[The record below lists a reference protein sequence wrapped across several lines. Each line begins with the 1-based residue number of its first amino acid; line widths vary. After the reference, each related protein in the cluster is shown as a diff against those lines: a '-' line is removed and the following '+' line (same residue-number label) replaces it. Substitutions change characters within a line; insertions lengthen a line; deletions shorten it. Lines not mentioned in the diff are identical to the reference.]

1 MARETVTRL
10 LDDLDGGVAH
20 ETVSFGI
27 DGVMYEID
35 LSSKNA
41 KKLRS
46 ELAVYIDKGSRL
58 PQRRSNGVA
67 PPGAPVGVVAPRPRG
82 TRTGRSGSGL
92 RQRAS
97 RSPSGAASARASW
110 RNSTGLLAGND
121 RHLNGLPPA
130 SPRGR
135 RTGRPARERLVRR
148 VRAASK
154 HVVRDHA
161 SSSEDLE
168 ISLLAATSAVLERA
182 PAGRGRRTPGRCPG
196 ASW

>member
-67 PPGAPVGVVAPRPRG
+67 PARGARRRGSAAAERDQNRAIREWAQAKGFQVAE
-82 TRTGRSGSGL
+82 
-92 RQRAS
+92 
-97 RSPSGAASARASW
+97 
-110 RNSTGLLAGND
+110 
-121 RHLNGLPPA
+121 
-130 SPRGR
+130 RGR
-135 RTGRPARERLVRR
+135 ISQGIVEEFHRT
-148 VRAASK
+148 
-154 HVVRDHA
+154 
-161 SSSEDLE
+161 
-168 ISLLAATSAVLERA
+168 
-182 PAGRGRRTPGRCPG
+182 AGR
-196 ASW
+196 